1 MTVYRLGDIE
11 PECAA
16 TVWIAPTATVLGNV
30 VLADDVGI
38 WFGAVIRGD
47 NELLSVGARSNIQ
60 DLCMMH
66 SDFGFP
72 LTVGEDCTI
81 GHSAILHGCTIGDGS
96 LVGMGATVLNGAV
109 IGRNCIIGA
118 NALVPE
124 GKIIPDN
131 SLVVGAPGKV
141 VRDLDEKTAQFLKG
155 SAAHYVEN
163 ARRFASELIPVE

>member
-1 MTVYRLGDIE
+1 MTVYRLGAVE
-11 PECAA
+11 PKCAA
-16 TVWIAPTATVLGNV
+16 SVWIAPTATVLGNV
-30 VLADDVGI
+30 ALAADVGI

-66 SDFGFP
+66 SDVGFP

-109 IGRNCIIGA
+109 IGKNCIIGA
-118 NALVPE
+118 NALIPE
-124 GKIIPDN
+124 GKVIPDN

-141 VRDLDEKTAQFLKG
+141 VRELDEQTAQFLKA

-163 ARRFASELIPVE
+163 AKRFALELFAVK